1 MRRLIWNFLCILSLM
16 KSMLS
21 RLVITESELDDIDSH
36 IIEQKASIVDDFLR
50 ESDCKGVKV
59 FLSHYYK

>member
-1 MRRLIWNFLCILSLM
+1 M

-59 FLSHYYK
+59 F

>member
-1 MRRLIWNFLCILSLM
+1 MKRFIWNFFCILSLM

-21 RLVITESELDDIDSH
+21 RLVVTESELDDINSQ

-59 FLSHYYK
+59 F